1 MIVTLNREKLRAK
14 RREKAL
20 TQEKLAEQSGL
31 SDRYIRSLECEAAQP
46 SASVLY
52 RISQALEV
60 PMDDLM
66 TAIGRQCDES

>member
-1 MIVTLNREKLRAK
+1 MKNDRNAEPEELRVR

-31 SDRYIRSLECEAAQP
+31 SDQYIRSLENEAAQP

-52 RISQALEV
+52 RISQALGM
-60 PMDDLM
+60 PMQDL
-66 TAIGRQCDES
+66 

>member
-1 MIVTLNREKLRAK
+1 MTVTLNREKLRD
-14 RREKAL
+14 RRKEKAL

-31 SDRYIRSLECEAAQP
+31 SDRYIRSLEGETAQP

-66 TAIGRQCDES
+66 AAGDRQCDES